1 MILVT
6 GSFTAKPG
14 KLDEAI
20 SVSLEHVKRSRL
32 ELGCISHAVLQ
43 DVENSHR
50 LVFVEEWID
59 MAALSAHFVV
69 PASRTFSKLVQ
80 ELAEDTPKMAVYE
93 ANPIKLG

>member
-6 GSFTAKPG
+6 GSFIAKPG
-14 KLDEAI
+14 KLDEAL

-32 ELGCISHAVLQ
+32 EQGCISHTPHQ
-43 DVENSHR
+43 NVENTHR

-69 PASRTFSKLVQ
+69 PASHKFSKVVK
-80 ELAEDTPKMAVYE
+80 ELAEDAPKMVLYE
-93 ANPIKLG
+93 ANLIKWR

>member
-14 KLDEAI
+14 KLDEAL
-20 SVSLEHVKRSRL
+20 SVSLEHVKCSRL
-32 ELGCISHAVLQ
+32 EQGCISHTVLQ

-50 LVFVEEWID
+50 LAFVEEWTD

-69 PASRTFSKLVQ
+69 PASHKFSKFVM
-80 ELAEDTPKMAVYE
+80 ELSEDTPKMVVYE
-93 ANPIKLG
+93 ANPIKMR